1 LAKVVRARYEGG
13 VLKPVKRIE
22 GLDEGEEVEIIV
34 KHRVFTEEDYEEIR
48 RILEKIPKGRID
60 LLDIVE
66 ELYYEE
72 ALH

>member
-1 LAKVVRARYEGG
+1 MAKVIRARYEGG
-13 VLKPVKRIE
+13 VLKPIKRIE
-22 GLDEGEEVEIIV
+22 GLDEGEEVEIII
-34 KHRVFTEEDYEEIR
+34 KHRVFTEEDYEEIK
-48 RILEKIPKGRID
+48 RILEKTPKGKID

>member
-1 LAKVVRARYEGG
+1 MAKVVRARYEGG